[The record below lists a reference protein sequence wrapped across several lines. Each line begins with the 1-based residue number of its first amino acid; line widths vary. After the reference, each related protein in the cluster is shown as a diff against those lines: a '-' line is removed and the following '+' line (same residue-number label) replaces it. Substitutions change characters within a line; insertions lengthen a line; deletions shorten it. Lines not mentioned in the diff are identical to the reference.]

1 MTQPGTS
8 GSVKGVPRYKA
19 MLHADVVVV
28 LGQEEL
34 VNAGVQD
41 LRQAGTCSPSPKLSE
56 VPGGQPQHPNLRK
69 GVEIY
74 ALRKHGKPTWC
85 DLTISN
91 LKH

>member
-41 LRQAGTCSPSPKLSE
+41 LRQAGTCSPR
-56 VPGGQPQHPNLRK
+56 GQPQHPNLRK

-74 ALRKHGKPTWC
+74 AMENQHGV
-85 DLTISN
+85 I
-91 LKH
+91 